1 MTRKNVDM
9 QNTDYKHT
17 PSTMK
22 TDTTTRQRNEFETSQ
37 HNIGDVLNEKDFD
50 I

>member
-1 MTRKNVDM
+1 MRRRTREKGGMTIITTRKNVDM

-22 TDTTTRQRNEFETSQ
+22 TNATKEQ
-37 HNIGDVLNEKDFD
+37 GV
-50 I
+50 